1 MIPLVISC
9 STCQANSLYGGGDA
23 VGWSIFFL
31 LIVILIVASAVVFCM
46 IRIARRSREF
56 AQEEE
61 IAMLAEL
68 HSSQSISH

>member
-9 STCQANSLYGGGDA
+9 ATCQANSLYGGSDA

-31 LIVILIVASAVVFCM
+31 LIVILLVASAVVFCM
-46 IRIARRSREF
+46 IRIARRSRRF

-61 IAMLAEL
+61 LAMLAEL
-68 HSSQSISH
+68 HTPPTISH

>member
-9 STCQANSLYGGGDA
+9 ATCQAKSLYGGGDA

-31 LIVILIVASAVVFCM
+31 LIMILLVASAVVYCM
-46 IRIARRSREF
+46 LRMARRSRQY

-68 HSSQSISH
+68 RAPSVSL